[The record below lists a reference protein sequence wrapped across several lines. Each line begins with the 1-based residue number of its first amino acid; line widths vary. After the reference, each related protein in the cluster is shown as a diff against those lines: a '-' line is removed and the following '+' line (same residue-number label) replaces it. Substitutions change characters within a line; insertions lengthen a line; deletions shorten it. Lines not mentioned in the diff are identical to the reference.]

1 MENSALSKDLVFLTL
16 QFLNEEGLKETAQR
30 LECES
35 GLYFNMKHF
44 EEMLVVGKWN
54 EAESYL
60 SRFTRIDDNMHST
73 KIYFEIRK
81 QKYLEALDIHDRGKA
96 LDILLKDLKVFFP
109 GHEDLFNEMTQLLT
123 VNDIREHA
131 SLSTYGD
138 ANSVRKI
145 VADGII
151 KLVEE
156 NPQLHGKLKFPTFRK
171 QRLYYLLN
179 QSLNW
184 QHKVCK
190 DPLGVSDMKTFLM
203 DRVSGSSLNPSSLQS
218 EGSDSIEN
226 LQSETTMEDHNVL
239 SLQGRPS
246 QVSKE
251 NGYGKGLEDRR
262 SNSIEESHKNSK
274 LSNYLDI
281 CESSPC
287 QFLELPTH
295 PKISKIVRLTY
306 TNEGNGI
313 LALASN
319 GNHLLW
325 KWPCNNLNPDGKV
338 TTQVSPH
345 IWQPRSDFQ
354 LMSNELASSYSGVP
368 ISSFSLSKNDL
379 YLMSTSGGPISF
391 FNMFSFKSLVTIMP
405 PPPMPTCLAFYPR
418 DNNILAIG
426 LDDFSII
433 IYNASTNKIIS
444 KLEGHTQRVSDL
456 AFSVSFDLLV
466 SIGVK
471 DQIFVWNTNE
481 WKKLKDGYLKIYGQR
496 VPDIPS
502 ETHIQFHLYQKHF
515 LVVRSDCLAMYEAT
529 DLKCC
534 NQWVPRVAGVI
545 CQATFSSDGQAVY
558 VSFVDGTVAILDTL
572 KFQLRCKINLSTYI
586 STIPSSS
593 MSPIAIA
600 AHPHMP
606 SQFVVG
612 LTDGRAFVFEPR
624 KSQDWSRFSL

>member
-81 QKYLEALDIHDRGKA
+81 QKYLEALD
-96 LDILLKDLKVFFP
+96 
-109 GHEDLFNEMTQLLT
+109 M
-123 VNDIREHA
+123 EHA

-226 LQSETTMEDHNVL
+226 LQSAFCAVLANLGVLEIFSCLMKSFQLLSMMVMIHVLSLETTMEDHNVL

-325 KWPCNNLNPDGKV
+325 KWPCNNLNPDG
-338 TTQVSPH
+338 
-345 IWQPRSDFQ
+345 
-354 LMSNELASSYSGVP
+354 
-368 ISSFSLSKNDL
+368 
-379 YLMSTSGGPISF
+379 
-391 FNMFSFKSLVTIMP
+391 KSLVTIMP